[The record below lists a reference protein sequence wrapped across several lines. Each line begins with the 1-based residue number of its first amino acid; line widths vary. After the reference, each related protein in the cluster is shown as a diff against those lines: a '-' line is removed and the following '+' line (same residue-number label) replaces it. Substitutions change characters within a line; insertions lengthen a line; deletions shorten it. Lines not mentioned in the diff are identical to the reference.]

1 MCRMIVVVDNGEL
14 LSLRNSLL
22 TSLVRASESDPYL
35 RELYGRYSHGDGWG
49 ALVLDVGSDMRL
61 VTFKSL
67 TPIFKDNLDVLGFSR
82 SSKTVEIIHARA
94 ASRNTPVN
102 LFSTHPIEVTTAS
115 GYRILVAHN
124 GSVDKNRLAHIV
136 GYNSREY
143 NLYNDTYFL
152 AKFIAKKLEEYSA
165 LEGGASHHEIVSV
178 FKQILKDSLDY
189 VISAL
194 NLSLLLMRED
204 EAYLLVGSYYEDE
217 DEHRRKYYR
226 MYTGNIGNSRVYA
239 SSTLVELYNPAIGVG
254 WRELK
259 RGEYHLYKVY
269 RTSIE
274 AVGTIMV

>member
-22 TSLVRASESDPYL
+22 TSLVRASESDPYI

-67 TPIFKDNLDVLGFSR
+67 TPIFKNNLDVLGFSR

-102 LFSTHPIEVTTAS
+102 LFSIHPIEVTTAS
-115 GYRILVAHN
+115 GYRVLVAHN
-124 GSVDKNRLAHIV
+124 GSVDKSRLAHIV
-136 GYNSREY
+136 GYNDREY

-152 AKFIAKKLEEYSA
+152 AKFIAKKLEEYST
-165 LEGGASHHEIVSV
+165 LEDGVSHHEIVSV

-194 NLSLLLMRED
+194 NLGLLLMREG
-204 EAYLLVGSYYEDE
+204 EAYLLVGSYYEGE
-217 DEHRRKYYR
+217 DERRRKYYR

-239 SSTLVELYNPAIGVG
+239 SSTLVELYNPTTKVE

-259 RGEYHLYKVY
+259 RGEYHLYKID

-274 AVGTIMV
+274 AIGTIIV

>member
-1 MCRMIVVVDNGEL
+1 MIVVVDNGEL
-14 LSLRNSLL
+14 LGLRNSLL

-49 ALVLDVGSDMRL
+49 ALVLDVGSDVRL

-82 SSKTVEIIHARA
+82 SSKTVEVIHARA

-115 GYRILVAHN
+115 GYRVLVAHN
-124 GSVDKNRLAHIV
+124 GSVDKSRLAHIV
-136 GYNSREY
+136 GYNDREY

-152 AKFIAKKLEEYSA
+152 AKFIAKKLEEYST
-165 LEGGASHHEIVSV
+165 LEGGASHHEIVNV

-194 NLSLLLMRED
+194 NLGLLLMRED
-204 EAYLLVGSYYEDE
+204 EAYLLVGSYYEGE
-217 DEHRRKYYR
+217 DERRKKYYR
-226 MYTGNIGNSRVYA
+226 VYTGSIGNSRVYA
-239 SSTLVELYNPAIGVG
+239 SSTIVELYNPTVKVE
-254 WRELK
+254 WRELR
-259 RGEYHLYKVY
+259 RGEYYLYKID

-274 AVGTIMV
+274 VIGTIVV